1 MTSAQTIANTF
12 SWKEGVTG
20 NNGYFVSLINNEL
33 VYATDARAVIG
44 ITLKQLPVSY
54 QQPNPKQSVVLL
66 FGIVQVHDN
75 GSCVAGGK
83 CTVLNNIATVGT
95 QWLVLNRINSNT
107 ITILYK

>member
-1 MTSAQTIANTF
+1 MITNTF
-12 SWKEGVTG
+12 NWQHGVVG
-20 NNGYFVSLINNEL
+20 ANGYFVSLVNNEL

-54 QQPNPKQSVVLL
+54 KQLEPKQALVLL

-75 GSCVAGGK
+75 GSCIVGGK

-95 QWLVLNRINSNT
+95 QWLVLSRVSSNT